1 MSRRAR
7 WFVERYPDLKLRAY
21 RSKHGDVGW
30 SCARF
35 IQEVWEGGKKVDE
48 STHYPYVQRD
58 DDGRLAMRVHL
69 GMRKFKKEDGSEG
82 RERVQP
88 YLSAVLGFAYN
99 STFDPNLSI
108 DGFMD
113 QRWEGHHLVD
123 LDTMEVPMGSAAGL
137 LRVLRALLIEIRSRC
152 R

>member
-7 WFVERYPDLKLRAY
+7 WFVERYPDLKLRAS

-30 SCARF
+30 TCARF
-35 IQEVWEGGKKVDE
+35 IQEAWEGGKKVDE
-48 STHYPYVQRD
+48 STHYPYVQRG

-69 GMRKFKKEDGSEG
+69 GMRKVKNKDGSDG
-82 RERVQP
+82 HERVRP

-99 STFDPNLSI
+99 STFDPELSI
-108 DGFMD
+108 DDFMD
-113 QRWEGHHLVD
+113 QGWEGHHLFD
-123 LDTMEVPMGSAAGL
+123 LDTLEVPMGSAAGL
-137 LRVLRALLIEIRSRC
+137 LRVLRALLIEIRSGC